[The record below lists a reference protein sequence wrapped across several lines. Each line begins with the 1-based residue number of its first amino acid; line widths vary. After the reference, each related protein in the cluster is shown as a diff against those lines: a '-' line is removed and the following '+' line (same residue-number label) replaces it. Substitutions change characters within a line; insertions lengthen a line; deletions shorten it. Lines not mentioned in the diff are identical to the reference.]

1 MGVSASVTSQTIN
14 VGIIGGSGY
23 TGVELV
29 RWLWRH
35 PQVNIRV
42 VTSRAQAGESI
53 ASSFPS
59 LHGCDLHFVD
69 PADVDWSTLDVV
81 FFATP
86 HATAMHQAA
95 EILASGCR
103 VIDLSADFRLRDPAM
118 FAQWYGVEHAAP
130 ELLAEA
136 AYGLPELYPEPLAKA
151 RLVACAGCYPTAV
164 QLAAAPLVA
173 GGYVGPSSLLA
184 DCKSGVTGAGRG
196 AKVASL
202 YSECADSFKAYAAAG
217 HRHEPEIEQ
226 GLTALSGSP
235 VRVFFQPHLVPMLR
249 GIHATV
255 YAQPTA
261 ASTNWQA
268 VFEEYYQDHPFV
280 AVRPAG
286 SHPATRD
293 VRGSNRVHLAV
304 HARGGRVM
312 VFSVIDNLA
321 KGASSQAVQ
330 CLNLMYGLDPE
341 MGLSAWGMQ
350 P

>member
-1 MGVSASVTSQTIN
+1 M
-14 VGIIGGSGY
+14 
-23 TGVELV
+23 
-29 RWLWRH
+29 RWLLRH
-35 PQVNIRV
+35 PLARLRV
-42 VTSRAQAGESI
+42 VTSRAQAGEPI
-53 ASSFPS
+53 AHSFPS
-59 LHGCDLHFVD
+59 LYGCDLHFVD

-95 EILASGCR
+95 QILAVGCR
-103 VIDLSADFRLRDPAM
+103 VIDLSADFRLRDPAL
-118 FAQWYGVEHAAP
+118 FAHWYGVEHAAP
-130 ELLAEA
+130 ELLADA
-136 AYGLPELYPEPLAKA
+136 VYGLPELYPEHLPNA

-173 GGYVGPSSLLA
+173 GGYVEPHSLLA

-226 GLTALSGSP
+226 GLTQIAGRP

-255 YAQPTA
+255 YAQPSMPEA
-261 ASTNWQA
+261 DWQA
-268 VFEEYYQDHPFV
+268 LFQSYYQDHPFIV
-280 AVRPAG
+280 VRPAG
-286 SHPATRD
+286 AHPATRD

-312 VFSVIDNLA
+312 VLSVIDNLA

-330 CLNLMYGLDPE
+330 CMNMMFGLEPAMGLD
-341 MGLSAWGMQ
+341 AWGVQ

>member
-1 MGVSASVTSQTIN
+1 MSTQAIN
-14 VGIIGGSGY
+14 IGIVGGSGY
-23 TGVELV
+23 TGVELM
-29 RWLWRH
+29 RWLLRH
-35 PQVNIRV
+35 PLARLRV
-42 VTSRAQAGESI
+42 VTSRAQAGEPI
-53 ASSFPS
+53 AQSFPS
-59 LHGCDLHFVD
+59 LYGCDLCFVD
-69 PADVDWSTLDVV
+69 PADVDWSSLDVV

-86 HATAMHQAA
+86 HATAMQQAA

-103 VIDLSADFRLRDPAM
+103 VIDLSADFRLRDPAL

-130 ELLAEA
+130 QLLEEA
-136 AYGLPELYPEPLAKA
+136 VYGLPELYPARLSEA

-173 GGYVGPSSLLA
+173 DGAVAPHSLLA

-196 AKVASL
+196 AKVGSL
-202 YSECADSFKAYAAAG
+202 YSECADSFKAYAAGG
-217 HRHEPEIEQ
+217 HRHQPEIEQ
-226 GLTALSGSP
+226 GLSELCGSP

-255 YAQPTA
+255 YAQPLRANTD
-261 ASTNWQA
+261 WQA
-268 VFEEYYQDHPFV
+268 VFESYYQDHPFIV
-280 AVRPAG
+280 VRPVG

-304 HARGGRVM
+304 HARDERVM
-312 VFSVIDNLA
+312 VLSVIDNLA

-330 CLNLMYGLDPE
+330 CMNVMFGLEPATGLD
-341 MGLSAWGMQ
+341 AWGMQ